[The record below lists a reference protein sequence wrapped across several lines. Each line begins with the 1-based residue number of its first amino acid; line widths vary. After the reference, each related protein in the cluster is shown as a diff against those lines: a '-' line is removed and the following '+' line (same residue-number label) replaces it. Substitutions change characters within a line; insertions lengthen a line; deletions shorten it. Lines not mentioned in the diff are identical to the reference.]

1 MPRSGTLVVCVQ
13 NLDYS
18 GMRCIVSL
26 KLLQILILILF
37 FMAGANQVILNII
50 LGRMHESNV
59 VVISPVIGSFAA
71 RFVDSGAAVR
81 IGNITNLLME
91 IRDIFCIV
99 CNTIMTADIVVD
111 LWKRSLPVVWIIH
124 EWWTDEMITENLKI
138 RNLRT
143 LDLAVVKDA
152 LKLASMIVF
161 VCEAQRNLY
170 KPTV

>member
-1 MPRSGTLVVCVQ
+1 
-13 NLDYS
+13 
-18 GMRCIVSL
+18 
-26 KLLQILILILF
+26 
-37 FMAGANQVILNII
+37 MAGANQVILNII

>member
-1 MPRSGTLVVCVQ
+1 M
-13 NLDYS
+13 N
-18 GMRCIVSL
+18 IV
-26 KLLQILILILF
+26 
-37 FMAGANQVILNII
+37 

-59 VVISPVIGSFAA
+59 VVMSPVIGSFAA

-81 IGNITNLLME
+81 IGNLTNLLME
-91 IRDIFCIV
+91 IRDVFCIL

-124 EWWTDEMITENLKI
+124 EWWTDDMIIENLKI

-143 LDLAVVKDA
+143 LDLSVVKHA
-152 LKLASMIVF
+152 LSTASMIVF

-170 KPTV
+170 KPKVRSFSLFLS